1 MANGADDKQGLK
13 PLLAIVAEGKS
24 LSEDDAA
31 KAFDIIMSGEATPPQ
46 IAAFLMALRVRG
58 ETVEE
63 ITGAVRTMRDKMT
76 KIRVPSRSIDI
87 VGTGGDAHGTHNI
100 STATALVVAGCGV
113 PIAKHGNRAASSRS
127 GAADVL
133 DTLGI
138 NLEASPELVQRAIV
152 EAGIGF
158 LPAPMYHSAMRH
170 VGPVRADLGIRTIF
184 NILGPMCNPATVKRL
199 LVGTF
204 SDHWIEPMATVLGRL
219 GAERVWVVHGSDGMD
234 ELTTTGPSKVAEFKD
249 GEVTVF
255 EITPE
260 EAGIPRASLDDLKGG
275 TPVENATAIG
285 ELLSGAPGPFRDIV
299 LLNAA
304 AALIVAGSVN
314 NLKDGVGLAAR
325 SIDEG
330 AAKSALEGMLSVV
343 GKAL

>member
-1 MANGADDKQGLK
+1 MANGAEDNPGLK
-13 PLLAIVAEGKS
+13 PLLAIVADGKT
-24 LSEDDAA
+24 LNEDDAA
-31 KAFDIIMSGEATPPQ
+31 KAFDIIMSGDATPAQ

-63 ITGAVRTMRDKMT
+63 ITGAVRTMRDKMV
-76 KIRVPSRSIDI
+76 KIRVPSRSMDI
-87 VGTGGDAHGTHNI
+87 VGTGGDAHGTYNI

-170 VGPVRADLGIRTIF
+170 VGPVRGELGIRTIF
-184 NILGPMCNPATVKRL
+184 NILGPMCNPAMVKRL

-204 SDHWIEPMATVLGRL
+204 SEHWIEPMATVLGRL
-219 GAERVWVVHGSDGMD
+219 GAERVWVVHGTDGMD

-249 GEVTVF
+249 GKVTVF
-255 EITPE
+255 GITPE
-260 EAGIPRASLDDLKGG
+260 EAGIPRATLADLKGG

-285 ELLSGAPGPFRDIV
+285 ELLGGEPGAYRDIV

-304 AALIVAGSVN
+304 AALIVAGNVN

-330 AAKSALEGMLSVV
+330 AAKAALEGMLSVV